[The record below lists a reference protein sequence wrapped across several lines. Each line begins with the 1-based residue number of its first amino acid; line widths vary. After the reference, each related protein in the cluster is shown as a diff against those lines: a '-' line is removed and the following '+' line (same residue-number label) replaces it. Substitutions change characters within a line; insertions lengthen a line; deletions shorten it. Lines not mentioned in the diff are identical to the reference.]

1 MFKTKELRE
10 KMEKSKIMADA
21 ALVMLEQLNSEDP
34 EKREAALFYIK
45 TSLKDISKNLKDS

>member
-10 KMEKSKIMADA
+10 KMERSRIMADA
-21 ALVMLEQLNSEDP
+21 AIVMMEQLNSEDP
-34 EKREAALFYIK
+34 EKRAAALFYIK